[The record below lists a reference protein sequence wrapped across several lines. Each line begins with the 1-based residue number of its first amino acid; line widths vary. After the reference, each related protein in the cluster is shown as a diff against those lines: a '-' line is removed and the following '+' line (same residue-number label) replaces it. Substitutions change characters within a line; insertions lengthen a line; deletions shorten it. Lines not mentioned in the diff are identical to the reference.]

1 MLNKITLMGRNT
13 RDPELR
19 YTTQN
24 VPVTTFTLAVDRDY
38 QPGGNKQT
46 DFINCVAWR
55 KTAEFV
61 NEYFHKGDMM
71 AVSGSLQTREYTDR
85 DGNKRKVFEVVAENV
100 YFCERKKNDAPAP
113 STTFE
118 DLDDDEPLP
127 D

>member
-46 DFINCVAWR
+46 DFITCIAWR
-55 KTAEFV
+55 RTAEFV
-61 NEYFHKGDMM
+61 NEYFHKGDMV

-85 DGNKRKVFEVVAENV
+85 DGNKRKVFEVVADNV

-127 D
+127 N